1 MLIDHTHTSLTIIT
15 QLNNQTE
22 RYHQRNTQYDRECTS
37 QGARIQ
43 AQQQCSNG
51 KITIC
56 PATAMEY
63 SIKNR
68 AQDSNGIQ
76 H

>member
-1 MLIDHTHTSLTIIT
+1 MNESVQD
-15 QLNNQTE
+15 QVP
-22 RYHQRNTQYDRECTS
+22 
-37 QGARIQ
+37 RIHAQ
-43 AQQQCSNG
+43 QQQCSNG